1 MRRSEFVKMK
11 ERKKNK
17 HKKKSTSVGIA
28 TKTVEWKMERDG
40 DPRIGETL
48 LMVSRGAAVI

>member
-17 HKKKSTSVGIA
+17 HKKKSTSLGIA
-28 TKTVEWKMERDG
+28 TKTVEWKMERD
-40 DPRIGETL
+40 
-48 LMVSRGAAVI
+48 RGIRVLGNIPDGF